1 MPTTKS
7 VRSQRAKATKA
18 PAKRNSRP
26 APSPAHRSPKARSST
41 RKASPAPRKPQPSSS
56 TGSKQARLI
65 ALLRG
70 ASGATVTQMTDLTGW
85 QPHSVRGVISGVLRK
100 KLGLTVSCAA
110 DDGGSR
116 IYRIVDAA

>member
-7 VRSQRAKATKA
+7 VRSQRASPPKV
-18 PAKRNSRP
+18 PANRTNLP
-26 APSPAHRSPKARSST
+26 APSPVRRSRKVGPST
-41 RKASPAPRKPQPSSS
+41 RKASPAPTKPEASAP

-100 KLGLTVSCAA
+100 KLGLTVSCTA

-116 IYRIVDAA
+116 IYRIVDVA